1 MTSLSLSYMLLR
13 QGTPH
18 PLYMRGAMT
27 RGFPMGKTN
36 VPTTCMQSYRVID
49 LMTFPEDRRTL
60 NEESQSSRQT
70 IVVVVNVICMYNFEG
85 M

>member
-1 MTSLSLSYMLLR
+1 
-13 QGTPH
+13 
-18 PLYMRGAMT
+18 
-27 RGFPMGKTN
+27 MGKTN